1 MNLAASAADNPP
13 PRTSVANSSVH
24 YTVSAKPY
32 VVLRRGPVEAV
43 IVDNR
48 AVDDEVLPGHRA
60 GYHGIGSLKHEKQR
74 RNLFVP
80 SYAGLNFKHIHDGTA
95 QENEILFEPR
105 RASMELRVIDEHTVE
120 LLPSGTTLPACHA
133 RALCPS

>member
-1 MNLAASAADNPP
+1 MQPPLTNSHPLLCLAAVLLSLAASAADNPA
-13 PRTSVANSSVH
+13 PRTSLANTAVH
-24 YTVSAKPY
+24 YTVPAKAY
-32 VVLRRGPVEAV
+32 AVLRRGPVEAV

-80 SYAGLNFKHIHDGTA
+80 NYSGLNFEHIH
-95 QENEILFEPR
+95 
-105 RASMELRVIDEHTVE
+105 
-120 LLPSGTTLPACHA
+120 
-133 RALCPS
+133 